1 MAKAWP
7 LQLGQKT
14 GIRERLRGHCGGEG
28 ALKGTEKLNLE
39 VEAGNR
45 GAGEAGLS

>member
-1 MAKAWP
+1 MAKARP

-14 GIRERLRGHCGGEG
+14 GIREGLRGHRGGEG
-28 ALKGTEKLNLE
+28 ALKGSEELNLE

-45 GAGEAGLS
+45 GTGEVGLS

>member
-1 MAKAWP
+1 MATARP

-14 GIRERLRGHCGGEG
+14 GSREGLRGHRGGEG
-28 ALKGTEKLNLE
+28 ALKGSEELNLE

-45 GAGEAGLS
+45 GVGEAGLS